1 MPPRHDA
8 ETFYV
13 ETHYERMARRPGG
26 SPRDEAL
33 NAAQLQIDELKV
45 GFVDWL
51 DLQLK
56 QLSGALADLD
66 ADPSATSLA
75 ERAYHLCAQVQDVG
89 TTMGFS
95 VVTFVAK
102 TLCEVLESIK
112 AGAIYEREMI
122 GCHTDALLY
131 IAKNPHRNL
140 TQEQIAEL
148 SGGLRYVAGIAS
160 IIPGKDA
167 PDP

>member
-1 MPPRHDA
+1 MHPPRHDA
-8 ETFYV
+8 EAFYV
-13 ETHYERMARRPGG
+13 ETHFERMARRPGG

-33 NAAQLQIDELKV
+33 AAAQLQIDELKV
-45 GFVDWL
+45 GFLDWL
-51 DLQLK
+51 NRQLK
-56 QLSGALADLD
+56 ELSGALADLD
-66 ADPSATSLA
+66 ADPSATSQM

-112 AGAIYEREMI
+112 AGAIYEKEMI
-122 GCHTDALLY
+122 DCHINALLY
-131 IAKNPHRNL
+131 VTKNPKQNL

-148 SGGLRYVAGIAS
+148 SGGLRRVAGIAS

-167 PDP
+167 A